1 MKKSCKLT
9 IDTSKT
15 DETIVT
21 LEVDGIRREKI
32 FASNVHTSQKVLPL
46 LEELCHEFKISI
58 REITDIRVHTGP
70 GSFTGLRVGASIGNT
85 LGWLLNV
92 PVNGKKTPVTKLDY
106 GNDHWG

>member
-1 MKKSCKLT
+1 MLT

-15 DETIVT
+15 DETKVT
-21 LEVDGIRREKI
+21 LEVDGIRREKL
-32 FASNVHTSQKVLPL
+32 FASNFHTSQQVLPL
-46 LEELCHEFKISI
+46 LEELCHEFNISI
-58 REITDIRVHTGP
+58 REITNICVHTGP

-85 LGWLLNV
+85 LGWFLNV

>member
-1 MKKSCKLT
+1 MKKSCMLT
-9 IDTSKT
+9 INTSKT

-21 LEVDGIRREKI
+21 LEVDGIRREKL
-32 FASNVHTSQKVLPL
+32 FASNFHTSQKVLPL

-58 REITDIRVHTGP
+58 RDITDIRVHTGP

-92 PVNGKKTPVTKLDY
+92 PVNGKKTSVTKLDY